1 MVEAAPA
8 VAARAVPEM
17 VAEDALESAASFG
30 AEESFERATPGPVLT
45 QVSADDA
52 DQLIASGPAPSLQ
65 QARNQIPA
73 STRGLLAELFKA
85 EVTAV
90 RRLSRDQLR

>member
-1 MVEAAPA
+1 MVEVAPA

-30 AEESFERATPGPVLT
+30 AGESFERAAPGPVLT

-52 DQLIASGPAPSLQ
+52 DQGIAAAPAPSLQ
-65 QARNQIPA
+65 QARDQIPA
-73 STRGLLAELFKA
+73 ATRSLLAELFKA
-85 EVTAV
+85 EVTTV